1 MGRFLLALRWK
12 GQVPPFAGPPRTAY
26 MPTMRQTFTEST
38 DRSFGP
44 RHVPLIRQAMAAQG
58 LDGFLVPH
66 EDEHQNEYLPE
77 ANDRLAWATGF
88 TGSAGAAV
96 ILKDRA
102 AVFVD
107 GRYTLQVRDQ
117 VDEKTFEI
125 RDLVE
130 GGVPAYLEAA
140 TAKGQVV
147 GYDPRLH
154 SPDALAHLR
163 AAAAKTGAELRPV
176 SANPLDEAWGADRP
190 GQPVAPVVPQPLIY
204 AGEESAD
211 KRARV
216 GAILAAANADGAV
229 ITAPS
234 SIAWLFNVRGGDVIR
249 SPLPLGQAVLNKDG
263 TARLF
268 LDPAKVTEALPAWL
282 GNQVRL
288 ETPDDLAGA
297 LADLKGKRVMVD
309 PGQSSAWYFEALS
322 TAGAEVVRGDDPCAL
337 PRACKN
343 PTEIAGTRE
352 AHIRDGVALASF
364 LHWLATEAQTSLPD
378 EIEVVTRLEGFRQ
391 ATGALK
397 DLSFDTIAGAASN
410 GAIVHYR
417 PTDRLNKRTEAGSL
431 LLVDSGAQY
440 LDGTTDVTRTVA
452 IGEPSAEMRER
463 FTLVLKGHLALAAIR
478 FPAGTTGSAL
488 DALARAPLWARGLDY
503 DHGTG
508 HGVGAYLGV
517 HEGPQRISKLPNFV
531 ALKPGMIVSNEPG
544 YYKEGAYGIRIEN
557 LQYVTAPQA
566 IPGGER
572 QMLGFETLTL
582 APIDRGLIAV
592 DLLTPDERAQMDAYH
607 ARVLREVGPRLEP
620 DIRAWLEQACAPL

>member
-1 MGRFLLALRWK
+1 
-12 GQVPPFAGPPRTAY
+12 
-26 MPTMRQTFTEST
+26 MRQTFEETT

-66 EDEHQNEYLPE
+66 EDEHQNEYLPQ

-96 ILKDRA
+96 ILRDRA

-117 VDEKTFEI
+117 VDEATFEI

-130 GGVPAYLEAA
+130 GGVPAYLETA
-140 TAKGQVV
+140 TTKGQVV

-154 SPDALAHLR
+154 SPDALHHLMT
-163 AAAAKTGAELRPV
+163 AAARAGAQLKPV
-176 SANPLDEAWGADRP
+176 AANPLDQAWGAQRP
-190 GQPVAPVVPQPLIY
+190 AQPTAPVVAQPLEHS
-204 AGEESAD
+204 GEDSAD
-211 KRARV
+211 KRARI
-216 GAILAAANADGAV
+216 GKALAARNADATV
-229 ITAPS
+229 LTAPS

-249 SPLPLGQAVLNKDG
+249 SPLPLAQAILHKDG

-268 LDPAKVTEALPAWL
+268 LDPAKVTADLPAWL
-282 GNQVRL
+282 GNQVTL
-288 ETPDDLAGA
+288 ETPDDLPAA
-297 LADLKGKRVMVD
+297 LADLKGQRVLVD
-309 PGQSSAWYFEALS
+309 PALSSAWYFEAL
-322 TAGAEVVRGDDPCAL
+322 TQAGAEVVRGEDPCAL
-337 PRACKN
+337 PRAAKN
-343 PTEIAGTRE
+343 QVEIAGTTE
-352 AHIRDGVALASF
+352 AHARDGVALARF

-378 EIEVVTRLEGFRQ
+378 EVEVVTRLEAFREE
-391 ATGALK
+391 TGALK

-417 PTDRLNKRTEAGSL
+417 PTTRLNKQTVSGSL

-452 IGEPSAEMRER
+452 IGEPTPEMAER

-488 DALARAPLWARGLDY
+488 DILARAPLWARGLDY

-508 HGVGAYLGV
+508 HGVGSYLGV

-531 ALKPGMIVSNEPG
+531 ALQPGMILSNEPG

-557 LQYVTAPQA
+557 LQYVTEAAPIA
-566 IPGGER
+566 GGER
-572 QMLGFETLTL
+572 PMLGFQTLTL
-582 APIDRGLIAV
+582 APIDRRLIV
-592 DLLTPDERAQMDAYH
+592 TDLLTPDERAQLDAYH
-607 ARVLREVGPRLEP
+607 ARVLKVVGPRVP
-620 DIRAWLEQACAPL
+620 ADVRAWMEQACAPL